1 MDATNS
7 DSDAPEL
14 ARVFAPMLSELED
27 HATRLTARQAEIAR
41 ELAAVDEELA
51 RVESVRAAMLG
62 KRGPGR
68 PRGSGQPSSSR
79 RVEAANKQTRERAA
93 MVMGYA
99 RKHDGEFTGREFGR
113 PLGHEVARH
122 RADVGRHGATWGTR
136 RARRR
141 RWATALLFAVVA
153 ERVRMRTGRGRL
165 PAEMVEVMS
174 SAPDGYEWRAVGRRR
189 RRRLVV
195 VVRTHRP
202 EIRYARSG

>member
-68 PRGSGQPSSSR
+68 PRGSGSGQPSPG
-79 RVEAANKQTRERAA
+79 AIANKQTRERAA
-93 MVMGYA
+93 MVMDYA
-99 RKHDGEFTGREFGR
+99 RAHAGEFSGRAVADH
-113 PLGHEVARH
+113 LGMKWQGIGPTLA
-122 RADVGRHGATWGTR
+122 GM
-136 RARRR
+136 ARRGE
-141 RWATALLFAVVA
+141 LD
-153 ERVRMRTGRGRL
+153 VRDDEGGQRL
-165 PAEMVEVMS
+165 YSLPS
-174 SAPDGYEWRAVGRRR
+174 
-189 RRRLVV
+189 
-195 VVRTHRP
+195 
-202 EIRYARSG
+202 